1 MNLDPSQ
8 LAAIELMRGG
18 NNVFLTGMAGT
29 GKSTVTGEF
38 VGSSFEQVELTAT
51 TGVAAL
57 NLRDQLFART
67 KIDFPVSTIFRWAG
81 MQIGP
86 KPGQSFEDFYSFLE
100 SGGNMNWKAAYRRIQ
115 RCEVLVIDEISMLP
129 GRLLDYLDWHCRR
142 IRATDKPFGG
152 IRVVAVGDFLQLPP
166 VSKTGV
172 YDWAF
177 ASRAWEEAGFQA
189 AVLERVHRQSENDFL
204 DVLADLREGR
214 VRGKTA
220 HILKGRV
227 ARFPPRDLLRLFTH
241 NSQVDKWNEYQ
252 LGNIEAEAEVFEA
265 KTKGNDQ
272 QIDFLRKNLVTPEV
286 LEIKPGARVMITR
299 NLTQDGDL
307 IAVNGQTGVVE
318 RIEHE
323 AGGEFGHEPRIIVRP
338 DGASHL
344 LDLGPAT
351 WTFDPQDQKS
361 ATFTQYPLRL
371 AWAATIHKTQGL
383 SLPAAMADIRAA
395 REPGQAYV
403 AVSRVKTLD
412 GLHLKDWFS
421 GIAVSDTAIRFH
433 RNLASGRPAALAV

>member
-8 LAAIELMRGG
+8 LAAIDLMIGKT
-18 NNVFLTGMAGT
+18 NVFLTGMAGT
-29 GKSTVTGEF
+29 GKSTVVGSF
-38 VGSSFEQVELTAT
+38 VGSSFEAVELTAT

-67 KIDFPVSTIFRWAG
+67 KIDFQVSTIFRWAG

-86 KPGQSFEDFYSFLE
+86 KDGQSFEHFYDYLQS
-100 SGGNMNWKAAYRRIQ
+100 SGGMNWKAAHRRVA

-142 IRATDKPFGG
+142 IRGRDVPFGG
-152 IRVVAVGDFLQLPP
+152 IRVIAVGDFLQLPP

-177 ASRAWEEAGFQA
+177 TSSAWLAADFRA
-189 AVLERVHRQSENDFL
+189 AVLQRVHRQSESEFL

-241 NSQVDKWNEYQ
+241 NAQVDKWNAYQ
-252 LGNIEAEAEVFEA
+252 LGNIEAEEEVFEA
-265 KTKGNDQ
+265 TTKGPEAQ
-272 QIDFLRKNLVTPEV
+272 ADFLRKNLVTPET
-286 LEIKPGARVMITR
+286 LELKPGARVMVTR
-299 NLTQDGDL
+299 NLTENGEL
-307 IAVNGQTGVVE
+307 IAVNGQTGVVT
-318 RIEHE
+318 RIERQG
-323 AGGEFGHEPRIIVRP
+323 GGEFGEEPAITIRP
-338 DGASHL
+338 DGANHSL
-344 LDLGPAT
+344 RIGPHT
-351 WTFDPQDQKS
+351 WTFDPQDKDS
-361 ATFTQYPLRL
+361 ATFTQLPLRL

-403 AVSRVKTLD
+403 AVSRVRTLE

-421 GIAVSDTAIRFH
+421 GIAVSDTAIQFH
-433 RNLASGRPAALAV
+433 RNLASGRVAALAS